1 MPICPKC
8 GSQQPH
14 STVFCDKC
22 GAKLGESARPSA
34 ACSQPA
40 SIATATTC
48 PACGASTM
56 PDWAFC
62 DQCGTAFSPAVPTP
76 APANPLVCSS
86 CGALL
91 SPSSKFCEICGAVA
105 GGVGQG
111 VESSAPAS
119 IPAPTMPSLAQASS
133 AGHAAPTARPSG
145 SGMRARLVVQG
156 SDAVLSFPPDMSE
169 VIIGRKDPVH
179 GVFPD
184 IDLTDHGGGEEG
196 VSRQHARTFF
206 QGSQIFIEDLHSTNH
221 TYVNQQ
227 ELTPGQPHPLQNGD
241 EVRLGRLKFN
251 FYRA

>member
-14 STVFCDKC
+14 SAAFCDAC
-22 GAKLGESARPSA
+22 GAKLGESAPPSA
-34 ACSQPA
+34 AGRQPTP
-40 SIATATTC
+40 IATATTC
-48 PACGASTM
+48 PACGASVM

-62 DQCGTAFSPAVPTP
+62 DRCGTAFTP

-86 CGALL
+86 CGAPL
-91 SPSSKFCEICGAVA
+91 SPGSKFCEICGTVT
-105 GGVGQG
+105 GGAGQG
-111 VESSAPAS
+111 VQSSAPAS
-119 IPAPTMPSLAQASS
+119 IPAPTMPALAQAS
-133 AGHAAPTARPSG
+133 AAPPSG
-145 SGMRARLVVQG
+145 SGMRARLVMQD
-156 SDAVLSFPPDMSE
+156 SDAVLSFPPDMNE

-184 IDLTDHGGGEEG
+184 IDLSDHGGGKEG

-206 QGSQIFIEDLHSTNH
+206 QGSQVFIEDLNSTNH

-241 EVRLGRLKFN
+241 EVRLGRLRFN
-251 FYRA
+251 FYWA